1 MKEEDYEE
9 FISRKIATRGNI
21 GMTYTERKKKK
32 LDESLCAESA
42 EAGIESDLESG
53 VGAPRLSDEPR
64 GNVTKAQVDAH
75 NEFRRSQLQVLLQL
89 EAETKEARGHIYYAF
104 APESSPNVIDNEE
117 EKVELTEEDDFAER
131 TEEGM

>member
-1 MKEEDYEE
+1 
-9 FISRKIATRGNI
+9 
-21 GMTYTERKKKK
+21 
-32 LDESLCAESA
+32 
-42 EAGIESDLESG
+42 
-53 VGAPRLSDEPR
+53 
-64 GNVTKAQVDAH
+64 
-75 NEFRRSQLQVLLQL
+75 LQVLLQL